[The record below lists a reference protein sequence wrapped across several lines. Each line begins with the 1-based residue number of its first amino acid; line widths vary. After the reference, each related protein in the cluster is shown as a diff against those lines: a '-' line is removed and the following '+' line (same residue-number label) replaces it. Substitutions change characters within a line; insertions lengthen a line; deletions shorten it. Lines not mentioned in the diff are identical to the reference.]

1 MGKDLKG
8 KEIGKGLH
16 QRKDGRYEAR
26 AQINGKTI
34 DICHKSITAL
44 RKIFEEEKAKT
55 LRNECNYR
63 PNETLLSWYSEW
75 FEKCKAPQ
83 LKNELCAK
91 KYDAK
96 IKNTYLS
103 ILGEKKL
110 EYLSQLD
117 IQQATNELIAKGY
130 VQRTLEEALSAIK
143 QCIDAAIANKIMQHN
158 VWAIAASIHCL
169 IALTASSNVL

>member
-63 PNETLLSWYSEW
+63 MKHCYLGIANG
-75 FEKCKAPQ
+75 
-83 LKNELCAK
+83 LKNVKHL
-91 KYDAK
+91 
-96 IKNTYLS
+96 N
-103 ILGEKKL
+103 
-110 EYLSQLD
+110 
-117 IQQATNELIAKGY
+117 
-130 VQRTLEEALSAIK
+130 
-143 QCIDAAIANKIMQHN
+143 
-158 VWAIAASIHCL
+158 
-169 IALTASSNVL
+169 